1 MGIKFLFQDV
11 VIQVVRL
18 DFNLCLTRL
27 STP

>member
-18 DFNLCLTRL
+18 DFNLFLTRL

>member
-18 DFNLCLTRL
+18 DFNLFSTRL

>member
-11 VIQVVRL
+11 VIHVVRL
-18 DFNLCLTRL
+18 DFNLFLTRL

>member
-1 MGIKFLFQDV
+1 MGIKFLSQDV

-18 DFNLCLTRL
+18 DFNLFLTRL